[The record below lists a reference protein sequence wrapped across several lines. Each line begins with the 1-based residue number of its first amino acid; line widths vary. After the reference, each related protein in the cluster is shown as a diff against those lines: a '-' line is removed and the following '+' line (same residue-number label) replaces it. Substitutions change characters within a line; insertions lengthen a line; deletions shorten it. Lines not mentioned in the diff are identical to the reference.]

1 MAKDEIGPNRALP
14 HRSADKRQDNKPG
27 QDDLRQDGPGSGS
40 HMRVRRPSARSD
52 RAADGDKTSGT
63 KPALAIALS
72 YKDSD
77 GKSNPRQAPRV
88 TATGRGSVAEQ
99 IVAIAFAKGVPVRE
113 DADLA
118 QILATVDV
126 DAEIP
131 VDALS
136 AVAEILSYLY
146 RLNRQAPDSDI
157 AAEPVRT
164 KQAPGDAT

>member
-1 MAKDEIGPNRALP
+1 MAKDEIGPNRTLP
-14 HRSADKRQDNKPG
+14 HRSADQRQDANPA
-27 QDDLRQDGPGSGS
+27 QDDLQQTRPGSSGS
-40 HMRVRRPSARSD
+40 MRVRRPAPRSD
-52 RAADGDKTSGT
+52 RAADAA

-77 GKSNPRQAPRV
+77 GKANARQAPRV

-131 VDALS
+131 IDALS

-146 RLNRQAPDSDI
+146 RLNRQAPDGDVVS
-157 AAEPVRT
+157 EPPRT
-164 KQAPGDAT
+164 TQATGDAT

>member
-1 MAKDEIGPNRALP
+1 MAKDEIGPNRTLP
-14 HRSADKRQDNKPG
+14 HRSADQRQDAKPG
-27 QDDLRQDGPGSGS
+27 QDDVQQTRPAAGGS
-40 HMRVRRPSARSD
+40 MRVRRPAPRPD
-52 RAADGDKTSGT
+52 RAADTGKPAGA
-63 KPALAIALS
+63 KPALAVALS

-77 GKSNPRQAPRV
+77 GKANARQAPRV
-88 TATGRGSVAEQ
+88 TATGRGPVAEQ

-131 VDALS
+131 IDALS

-146 RLNRQAPDSDI
+146 RLNRQAPDGDVTS
-157 AAEPVRT
+157 APPRT
-164 KQAPGDAT
+164 TQATGDAT

>member
-1 MAKDEIGPNRALP
+1 
-14 HRSADKRQDNKPG
+14 
-27 QDDLRQDGPGSGS
+27 
-40 HMRVRRPSARSD
+40 MRVRRPAPRAD
-52 RAADGDKTSGT
+52 RAADAGKPAGA
-63 KPALAIALS
+63 KPALAVALS
-72 YKDSD
+72 YKDSAGKTSD
-77 GKSNPRQAPRV
+77 GKANARQAPRV

-131 VDALS
+131 IDALS

-146 RLNRQAPDSDI
+146 RLNRQAPDDDVASAPAR
-157 AAEPVRT
+157 AA
-164 KQAPGDAT
+164 QATGDAT